1 MKDLIGKDV
10 ILRGKVTD
18 RNYDGTYT
26 VTMRMNTYT
35 NQYLCWV
42 KEEFIEVAKPSAE
55 ALGEIISKLH
65 AEKAE
70 LENRAAFAE
79 ERAQELESKLNRVA
93 EAIHIL
99 NNAGE

>member
-1 MKDLIGKDV
+1 MKDLMGKDV

-18 RNYDGTYT
+18 RYFDGTYT
-26 VTMRMNTYT
+26 VTTHT
-35 NQYLCWV
+35 NQFLWGV
-42 KEEFIEVAKPSAE
+42 REESMEVAKPGTE
-55 ALGEIISKLH
+55 ALGEVISKLYT
-65 AEKAE
+65 EKAE
-70 LENRAAFAE
+70 LENRIAFAE